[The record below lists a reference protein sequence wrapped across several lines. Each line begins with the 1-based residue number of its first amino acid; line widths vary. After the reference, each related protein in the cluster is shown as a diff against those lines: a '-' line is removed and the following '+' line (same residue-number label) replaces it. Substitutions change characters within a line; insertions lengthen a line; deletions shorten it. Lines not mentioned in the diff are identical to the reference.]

1 LSGSHK
7 SALILTFLVGAF
19 FGSLFTAF
27 VGEQLG
33 RKWSICIGVIV
44 MMVGS
49 LLQATAYTRAH
60 LIVARIVAGFGLG
73 AVNSTAPVFLA
84 EFAPKATR
92 GLCMSTN
99 HLSPN
104 PIISQLF
111 TLFNAYEL

>member
-92 GLCMSTN
+92 GLCMSN